1 MGIKKNSCFISMARF
16 YLICDYF
23 PEHMQFR
30 NTEAREIAK
39 IASDQLNQ
47 TTLRYWVWLSVV

>member
-23 PEHMQFR
+23 PELMQFR

-47 TTLRYWVWLSVV
+47 TTLRY